1 MHASAAA
8 VARHPSPDIPM
19 PRRLLLVVLLLS
31 TIWAPAWGQ
40 APTLRVAVAS
50 SLADAVREIAT
61 GFQAARAGVVV
72 RLDVAAS
79 GELLEQLAQGAPWD
93 VLVSA
98 DADTLTRGVERRLVQ
113 PDSAREFATN
123 ALVLIAPV
131 ASTLK
136 LQRLTDLS
144 QVDVQRI
151 AMGRVAS
158 VPAGRQA
165 RQAIDASR
173 LWPSVQR
180 KIVPADSV
188 RHALDLVQR
197 GDVDAGFVYR
207 TDAMSAGARVRVVQ
221 VLAGHTPVRH
231 AAAVTAASRQAA
243 LAREFVQYLRSDA
256 ARAVLVRQGFGTL

>member
-1 MHASAAA
+1 MQASAAA
-8 VARHPSPDIPM
+8 VAFNPSPETPM
-19 PRRLLLVVLLLS
+19 PRRLLLVACFLVAL
-31 TIWAPAWGQ
+31 WAPAWGQ

-61 GFQAARAGVVV
+61 GFQATQAGVEV

-79 GELLEQLAQGAPWD
+79 GELLEQLAQGAPFD

-113 PDSAREFATN
+113 PDSMREFATN
-123 ALVLIAPV
+123 ALVLIAPP

-136 LQRLTDLS
+136 LQRLTDLA
-144 QVDVQRI
+144 QPEVQRI

-165 RQAIDASR
+165 RQAIDAAR
-173 LWPSVQR
+173 LWPALQR
-180 KIVPADSV
+180 KIVHADSV
-188 RHALDLVQR
+188 RQALDLVQR

-207 TDAMSAGARVRVVQ
+207 TDAARAGARVRVVQ
-221 VLAGHTPVRH
+221 VLSGHAPVRH

-243 LAREFVQYLRSDA
+243 LARGFVQFLRSDA
-256 ARAVLVRQGFGTL
+256 ARTVLARHGFGTL